1 MGRWVRLVC
10 LLASLGGAGVL
21 VVHYQTSAVASGY
34 GLSKL
39 MDECENLKER
49 NRILR
54 IELGRAGVPAQ
65 VRKSREI
72 LNEGEGSGEKQSR
85 GGADAPGIEGNGR
98 AGE

>member
-10 LLASLGGAGVL
+10 LLASMGGAGLL
-21 VVHYQTSAVASGY
+21 VVHYQTSAVVSGY

-39 MDECENLKER
+39 LDECEQLKER

-54 IELGRAGVPAQ
+54 IELGRAGVPGQ
-65 VRKSREI
+65 VRESMKALSE
-72 LNEGEGSGEKQSR
+72 EDGSGTKPTR